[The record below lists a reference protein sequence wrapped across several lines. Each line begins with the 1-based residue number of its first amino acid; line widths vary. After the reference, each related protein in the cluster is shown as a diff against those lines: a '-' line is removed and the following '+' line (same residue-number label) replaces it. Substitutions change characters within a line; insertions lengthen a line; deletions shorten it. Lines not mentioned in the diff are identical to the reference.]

1 MDFKDIVRLAL
12 EEIRGDLLNAL
23 DGLTAEERRFQ
34 PDPESHHID
43 FAVWHIAR
51 VEDDWVQ
58 RFARRAD
65 SVWRRDGW
73 HTRFGMP
80 ATGGGT
86 GYTAQQ
92 VADFPAFEM
101 AEMLEYYDAVRESTL
116 AYINGIS
123 QDGLVETPHPER
135 RPGYTVARMLGHI
148 MVEQSTHMGQIAYL
162 RGIQR
167 GLDK

>member
-12 EEIRGDLLNAL
+12 EEVRGDLLNTL

-43 FAVWHIAR
+43 FALWHIAR

-58 RFARRAD
+58 RFAMRAD

-86 GYTAQQ
+86 GYTSQQ
-92 VADFPAFEM
+92 VADFPAFDL

-116 AYINGIS
+116 AYIDGIS
-123 QDGLVETPHPER
+123 HDGLAETPHPER

-148 MVEQSTHMGQIAYL
+148 MVEQSMHMGQIAYL

-167 GLDK
+167 GLDQ